1 MAYGGLSKCPAD
13 HPVAVP
19 RLTLHVT
26 WQDVTPDPA
35 TASLASGSTGTMHAD
50 FFNAWDPTTLGSLV
64 SQWLNANMQCGG
76 VAGP

>member
-1 MAYGGLSKCPAD
+1 MTVL
-13 HPVAVP
+13 

-26 WQDVTPDPA
+26 SQNVTPDPA

-50 FFNAWDPTTLGSLV
+50 FFNAVDPTTLGSLV